1 MEAQGST
8 TVVVAA
14 QWLCAGPWVTA
25 RSAMPD
31 TFFPLVTEKALLSI
45 LLRPWL
51 PTEPHM
57 PGLWDLVV
65 RPMSHS
71 KAPTHTHSGERAK
84 VTQQIGLD
92 LG

>member
-1 MEAQGST
+1 MTPHIHVAFPMEAQGST
-8 TVVVAA
+8 SVVVAA

-25 RSAMPD
+25 RSAVPD
-31 TFFPLVTEKALLSI
+31 TFFPLVTGKALLST

-65 RPMSHS
+65 SHS
-71 KAPTHTHSGERAK
+71 KAPTQR
-84 VTQQIGLD
+84 
-92 LG
+92 